1 MHIYGS
7 PRLKS
12 RTWQVTA
19 CQWRN
24 AFDKSQIVYTYRL
37 CVACSLTIT
46 GNGDLG
52 WSARLVPTPPRNCQE
67 NALSLTTNHPDMVRK
82 QCFFVPNGSST
93 VSLGIHTILAGHA
106 ASVRSLALQRV
117 FMRSVFTACPKNA
130 KDHQRIHTLHVALR
144 ELYKL
149 RISDI
154 ISLAISRTSSKM
166 RRSVWTK
173 MTLLDSN
180 LTWEKALINGVMDQV
195 NIDIVGKWM
204 FIPSHNTS
212 RFWSVPKEIGSPT
225 GPLHTWP
232 QATVLFAKA
241 LVFHLQLFLL
251 AMEPQLAQEEYNKK
265 DKL

>member
-1 MHIYGS
+1 MQPDDNS
-7 PRLKS
+7 
-12 RTWQVTA
+12 
-19 CQWRN
+19 
-24 AFDKSQIVYTYRL
+24 
-37 CVACSLTIT
+37 

-67 NALSLTTNHPDMVRK
+67 KASLTTNHPDMVRK

-117 FMRSVFTACPKNA
+117 FMRCVFTACPKKT
-130 KDHQRIHTLHVALR
+130 KDHQRNHTLHVALR

-154 ISLAISRTSSKM
+154 ISLAISRTSSTM

-180 LTWEKALINGVMDQV
+180 LTLEKALINGVW
-195 NIDIVGKWM
+195 IK
-204 FIPSHNTS
+204 
-212 RFWSVPKEIGSPT
+212 
-225 GPLHTWP
+225 
-232 QATVLFAKA
+232 
-241 LVFHLQLFLL
+241 
-251 AMEPQLAQEEYNKK
+251 
-265 DKL
+265 